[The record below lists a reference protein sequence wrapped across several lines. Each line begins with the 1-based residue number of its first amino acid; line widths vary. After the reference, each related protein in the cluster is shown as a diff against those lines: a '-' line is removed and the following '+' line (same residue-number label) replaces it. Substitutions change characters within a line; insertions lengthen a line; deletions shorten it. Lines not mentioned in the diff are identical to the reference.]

1 MLRMITITRDV
12 VVSAS
17 LQMDREGAEVL
28 WAMASM
34 AQSRGRELVGTKGAG
49 FQVGGVKWRKIKEL
63 VELICQD
70 FSRSLEDREAASLMV
85 ELP

>member
-1 MLRMITITRDV
+1 MLRMITITREV

-34 AQSRGRELVGTKGAG
+34 AQSRGRELVGTKGSG
-49 FQVGGVKWRKIKEL
+49 FRVGGVEWRKIKEL
-63 VELICQD
+63 VELICRD